1 MASPHVAEDSKAG
14 EKDREDQPEVTVRWK
29 TCYHGDGD
37 LGLEERS
44 SRAGVSVRDSRH
56 GSLGDFASR
65 TIHQADAPLAPKSI
79 LKNQP
84 AQNGPDHV
92 LIPGTIFSI
101 LVKAVRRELM
111 YSTAPHGARALGNER
126 TLTYNSCER

>member
-1 MASPHVAEDSKAG
+1 MASPDVAEDGKAG
-14 EKDREDQPEVTVRWK
+14 EEDREDQPEVPVGWK
-29 TCYHGDGD
+29 TCCHGDP
-37 LGLEERS
+37 GLEEGT
-44 SRAGVSVRDSRH
+44 SRGRVSCRDSRR

-92 LIPGTIFSI
+92 PAIIPGTIFSI
-101 LVKAVRRELM
+101 VVKAVRRELM